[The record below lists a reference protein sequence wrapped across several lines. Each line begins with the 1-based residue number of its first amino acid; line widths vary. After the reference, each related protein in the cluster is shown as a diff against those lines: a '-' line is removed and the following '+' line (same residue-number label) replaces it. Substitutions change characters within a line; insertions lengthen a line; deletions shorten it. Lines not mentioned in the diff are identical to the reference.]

1 MALRGSG
8 ESFLPQPYTKTR
20 CPGNRQ
26 PSTPILPRVHS
37 KVTVARPDPPE
48 DQRSPPPKFAI
59 ASQMPPDDKEYLQ
72 PEEGTRR
79 GYITRSGAERLH
91 AELLRLLNLER
102 PKVTAEVSAA
112 AAQGDRSENAEYIY
126 GKKRLREIDRR
137 IHFLQRRLDTLTVV
151 VPAEQTDRA
160 RVYFG
165 ATVTLKNDE
174 GEELVY
180 QVVGADEIDAKG
192 GLISVDS
199 PIGRAL
205 LGKGPGDV
213 ISVQRPRG
221 PIELEIVEINYF

>member
-1 MALRGSG
+1 MV
-8 ESFLPQPYTKTR
+8 EEHDEQ
-20 CPGNRQ
+20 N
-26 PSTPILPRVHS
+26 
-37 KVTVARPDPPE
+37 AR
-48 DQRSPPPKFAI
+48 K
-59 ASQMPPDDKEYLQ
+59 
-72 PEEGTRR
+72 
-79 GYITRSGAERLH
+79 GYITRLGAERLH
-91 AELLRLLNLER
+91 AELLRLLNVER

-151 VPAEQTDRA
+151 VPSEQPDRS
-160 RVYFG
+160 RVFFG
-165 ATVTLKNDE
+165 ATVTLQNEDG
-174 GEELVY
+174 GELIY

-205 LGKGPGDV
+205 LGKGRGDV

-221 PIELEIVEINYF
+221 PVELEILDVRYL